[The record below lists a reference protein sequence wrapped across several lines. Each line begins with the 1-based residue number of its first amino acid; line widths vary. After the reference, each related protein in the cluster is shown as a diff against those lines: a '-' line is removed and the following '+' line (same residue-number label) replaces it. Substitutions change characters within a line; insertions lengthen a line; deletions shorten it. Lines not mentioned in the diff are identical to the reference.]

1 MEESV
6 AEGNTSGQRGAEPPE
21 EVRGRFHW
29 GAFGLGC
36 VWALWHRLWDVAAL
50 DIFLLVAAW
59 WSSSLVFLAIV
70 MPQFAYEEPV
80 GPWMPAAAVACM
92 ALFLMWRLKLGH
104 RGYAMAWQH
113 RHFRDLEDFRSTEQ
127 AWKGAGV
134 LVAVVMFGKM
144 AWEFGAGWILHH
156 FVGGAGIH

>member
-1 MEESV
+1 MDDSV

-21 EVRGRFHW
+21 AVRGRFHW

-36 VWALWHRLWDVAAL
+36 VWGLGHRLWDAAAW
-50 DIFLLVAAW
+50 DILLLVAAW
-59 WSSSLVFLAIV
+59 WSSSIVVLAFV
-70 MPQFAYEEPV
+70 MPQFVYENPL
-80 GPWMPAAAVACM
+80 GPWMPMAAVACI

-113 RHFRDLEDFRSTEQ
+113 RRFRDLEHFRSVEQ

-134 LVAVVMFGKM
+134 LVSVLMFGKM
-144 AWEFGAGWILHH
+144 AWDFGGVWLMEH
-156 FVGGAGIH
+156 FMRAPGGH